1 MQINKNMT
9 KHALLRNAKTQPMTL
24 KSPIEE
30 LFSKNKDVYIGDYGN
45 LIEFYLCGEIG
56 DPEDYVEWY
65 HIISNAR
72 ESDIIKININS
83 PGGNLFTTVQLL
95 QALEATNAHLVMNV
109 AGQCASAA
117 TLIFLSGDEY
127 LISEHSTFL
136 FHNYSGGVG
145 GKGGEMYQ
153 SVVHQRKWSE
163 SLLRKIYSDFLTDD
177 EISHLIDDKD
187 IWMDAETVTQRLHER
202 NDIIEKRQQDQMD
215 AKIEEIEAT
224 KKKVRVKSKK

>member
-1 MQINKNMT
+1 MT
-9 KHALLRNAKTQPMTL
+9 KQIVLNNAKQKPLTMSK

-30 LFSKNKDVYIGDYGN
+30 LLSKGKDIFIGDYGN

-56 DPEDYVEWY
+56 DPDEYIEWY

-72 ESDIIKININS
+72 ESDIIKFNINS

-95 QALEATNAHLVMNV
+95 QALETTNAHLVMNV
-109 AGQCASAA
+109 AGVCASAA

-127 LISEHSTFL
+127 LVNEHSTFL

-145 GKGGEMYQ
+145 GKGGEMYH

-163 SLLRKIYSDFLTDD
+163 YLLRKIYSDFLTDD
-177 EISHLIDDKD
+177 EISHLIEDKD
-187 IWMDAETVTQRLHER
+187 IWMDADTVIKRLHER
-202 NDIIEKRQQDQMD
+202 NEIIEKRQNEQL
-215 AKIEEIEAT
+215 EAEVAAT
-224 KKKVRVKSKK
+224 VTPKKRSKSKK